1 MLKDDKLMYCLKE
14 NFNQLVENNSESLKD
29 AFWYFME
36 NEESQDKNEY
46 FEIKKKYFKKIG
58 LNLGEVKKME
68 SPEIVDWIK
77 KH

>member
-36 NEESQDKNEY
+36 NEES
-46 FEIKKKYFKKIG
+46 
-58 LNLGEVKKME
+58 
-68 SPEIVDWIK
+68 
-77 KH
+77 